1 MGPWLG
7 GAAVEDPFDCSD
19 NCARTIGLDRL
30 PYIAK
35 SFQAAAEAMLEAKDA
50 QGAPLPPASH
60 CIPGINIP
68 NASLPGL
75 FVLERLQRVQVL
87 LNKCLM

>member
-35 SFQAAAEAMLEAKDA
+35 SFQEAAEAMILAEDA
-50 QGAPLPPASH
+50 QGAL
-60 CIPGINIP
+60 
-68 NASLPGL
+68 SLLLAVAFFATIFRMLGRGL
-75 FVLERLQRVQVL
+75 
-87 LNKCLM
+87 